1 MSQKIVV
8 LDARPADMG
17 DMDWSPLRAL
27 GELTL
32 HPNTAPDEV
41 AARIAQ
47 AHIVLTNKVKLPAS
61 AFEAA
66 PALQLVSVLATG
78 YDGIDLEAARRA
90 GVTVCN
96 VPAYSTA
103 STAQTAVAL
112 LLELTQHAGAHDGA
126 VKAGDWTRSP
136 AFAFWNFPLCE
147 LDGKTLVIIGLGS
160 IGQRVAAVCEA
171 LGMKIVV
178 GALAGRESKSD
189 SLYPRLPLDDALPLA
204 DVVSLHCP
212 ATPETRGLVDAEFL
226 GKMKPSAFL
235 INTSR
240 GVVLDESAVANA
252 LKNGKL
258 AGFAADVLSVEPP
271 PADNP
276 LLSAPNTILTPHIAW
291 ASTESRRRLLSVSAE
306 NVRAFLDGNAQNV
319 VS

>member
-8 LDARPADMG
+8 LDARPADVG
-17 DMDWSPLRAL
+17 DMDWSPLREL

-32 HPNTAPDEV
+32 HENTLPDQV
-41 AARIAQ
+41 AARLADAQ
-47 AHIVLTNKVKLPAS
+47 VVLTNKVKLPIS

-66 PALQLVSVLATG
+66 PNLKLVSVLATG
-78 YDGIDLEAARRA
+78 YDVIDLEAARRA
-90 GVTVCN
+90 NVMVCN

-103 STAQTAVAL
+103 STAQTCVAL
-112 LLELTQHAGAHDGA
+112 LLELTHHAGAHDAA

-136 AFAFWNFPLCE
+136 SFAFWNFPLSE
-147 LDGKTLVIIGLGS
+147 LDGKTLVVVGLGS
-160 IGQRVAAVCEA
+160 IGGRVAAVCEA
-171 LGMKIVV
+171 LGMKILV

-189 SLYPRLPLDDALPLA
+189 SPYPRLPLDEALALA

-212 ATPETRGLVDAEFL
+212 ATPATRGLVNAEFL

-235 INTSR
+235 LNTSR
-240 GVVLDESAVANA
+240 GVVLDEKAVAEA
-252 LKNGKL
+252 LHGGKL

-291 ASTESRRRLLSVSAE
+291 ASTESRRRLLAVSAE
-306 NVRAFLDGNAQNV
+306 NVRAFLEGKAQNV